1 MTQTALKDRMLS
13 GQVAIFATAI
23 LMSTNGLFIK
33 LLVWHPVVIT
43 CLRSLMAAV
52 FLLIVRVV
60 VPPPKGF
67 KNPPFPFWAAGITFS
82 ATMFAFVIANKLTTS
97 ANAIMLQY
105 GSPVWAA
112 LLGWWLIKEKPHW
125 EHWAALVLVFGGFAL
140 FFRDGLGKGAL
151 FGDALAVFSGILY
164 GIHSVF
170 LRMMKDGNPRDAMLL
185 AHVLSAIAGIPF
197 VLIYPPSVSVSS
209 TLSILYMGT
218 IQIGLASLLFAY
230 ALKRISAVQAMLI
243 AMVEPILNPVW
254 VMAITGEKPSLT
266 AIAGG
271 AIIIAAVVAS
281 SLIGKRRED
290 RAVALFISRRREE
303 QGSGIKP

>member
-1 MTQTALKDRMLS
+1 M
-13 GQVAIFATAI
+13 AILATAV

-43 CLRSLMAAV
+43 CLRSLLAAV
-52 FLLIVRVV
+52 FLLIVRLA

-67 KNPPFPFWAAGITFS
+67 KNPPFAFWAAGITFA
-82 ATMFAFVIANKLTTS
+82 ATMFAFVIANKLTTA

-105 GSPVWAA
+105 SSPIWAA

-125 EHWAALVLVFGGFAL
+125 EHWAALVLVFGGLVL
-140 FFRDGLGKGAL
+140 FFRDGLGRGAFL
-151 FGDALAVFSGILY
+151 GDALALFSGFLY
-164 GIHSVF
+164 GVQSVF

-185 AHVLSAIAGIPF
+185 AHVICAVVGIPF
-197 VLIYPPSVSVSS
+197 VFIYPPSISVSS

-230 ALKRISAVQAMLI
+230 GLKRISAVQAMLI
-243 AMVEPILNPVW
+243 AVVEPILNPVW
-254 VMAITGEKPSLT
+254 VMAITGEKPSAT

-271 AIIIAAVVAS
+271 AIIIAAVIAS
-281 SLIGKRRED
+281 SLIGKRREEH
-290 RAVALFISRRREE
+290 ALALLISKSRERRGLGTR
-303 QGSGIKP
+303 P